1 MKKSKIFITGG
12 TGSFGKKFV
21 SMTLN
26 NFKNCQI
33 TIYSRD
39 ENKQWHMAQNF
50 KNKNIKFIIG
60 DVRDKDRLNDTMK
73 GHSLVIHAAA
83 TKIVPTAELNPS
95 ECIKTNIDGALN
107 VINASV
113 NNNIKKT
120 IALSTDKACN
130 PVNLYGATKLASD
143 KLFLS
148 ANNIDPMKKMFSVV
162 RYGNVIGSRGSIVP
176 FFLQQSKT
184 NTLTVTD
191 KNMTRFMISIEEA
204 VKMVWKVFEKMS
216 GGEIFVK
223 KLPSMNIMEIAK
235 AISPKSKIKMIG
247 IRPGEK
253 IHEQMISS
261 ADSYNTYEFSEY
273 YKIISPILDK
283 KIISKIIYGGK
294 KVKIGFEY
302 SSEKNKFWMTKDNL
316 IKIIKKENIT

>member
-1 MKKSKIFITGG
+1 
-12 TGSFGKKFV
+12 
-21 SMTLN
+21 MTLN
-26 NFKNCQI
+26 KFKTCQI

-50 KNKNIKFIIG
+50 KNKNINFVIG
-60 DVRDKDRLNDTMK
+60 DVRDKDRLSHTMK

-113 NNNIKKT
+113 NNNINKT

-148 ANNIDPMKKMFSVV
+148 ANNIDPIKKMFSVV

-176 FFLQQSKT
+176 FFIDQSKQ
-184 NTLTVTD
+184 NILTVTD
-191 KNMTRFMISIEEA
+191 KNMTRFMISIEDS
-204 VKMVWKVFEKMS
+204 VKMVWEVYKKMV

-223 KLPSMNIMEIAK
+223 KLPSMNIMEIAR
-235 AISPKSKIKMIG
+235 AISPKSKIKIIG

-261 ADSYNTYEFSEY
+261 ADSYNTYEFNEF

-283 KIISKIIYGGK
+283 KMINKIIKGGK

-302 SSEKNKFWMTKDNL
+302 SSENNKLWMTGTDLK
-316 IKIIKKENIT
+316 KIIKKENLN